1 MIQKKRLIILIL
13 LVIGALYFFAF
24 WFPNATGAKDQNMIS
39 IFNADEFAQYP
50 NAVHMLKAGDTW
62 SQSVHNFF
70 AYQHYYYGFPFYFYS
85 VVIALLPAKII
96 PGIASVSWSLL
107 LLRQM
112 VSVLPMIAALL
123 LLVYLQTNFD
133 SYLKSILLFLLLL
146 SVPEVVANDM
156 WWHPESL
163 VFLFIVLT
171 FFFLVRDGLS
181 VQKNFYIA
189 AFFCGLAVGIKLVG
203 LFFFLTVPAYLL
215 ISWCR
220 KQIDARKGMIA
231 ALFFVAILVAT
242 FALSNPFLYW
252 ASERQKALNIQINQ
266 SKAMSVGFVV
276 AYHSQPL
283 SWIPV
288 ITQQYGSLAFVLLSL
303 IALLLAVM
311 AKPKRLLNL
320 LIAAWTVPFTLYLFL
335 EIVIRPKHF
344 FLPIALPV
352 FSALPAYFEYFAVP
366 SFVRPL
372 GAWLRKNTV
381 HLILLL
387 IGFIIIGA
395 QLYSNLQSDWNN
407 YVDTLN
413 RETTSP
419 SLQFYDTFNQKYLSR
434 LPTDTRFVIY
444 RDVTVYVPNAVNDM
458 VYYQWGVSGY
468 GYINKIH
475 ADVLLLSK
483 QHLRDYTQAGQLQ
496 TAVDPNFS
504 DAYHFY
510 KDALDEQVHGYTL
523 IYQDDFGMAYVS
535 TSLYNQFFQN
545 ADLENV
551 LCQMIRQQSSSM
563 PSAHRLDRWA
573 ALSPPFARTIW
584 RHSL

>member
-1 MIQKKRLIILIL
+1 MVQKKKFVILIL
-13 LVIGALYFFAF
+13 LVTGALYFFAF

-39 IFNADEFAQYP
+39 IFDADEFAQYP
-50 NAVHMLKAGDTW
+50 NVVHMLKVGDTL
-62 SQSVHNFF
+62 SESVHNFF

-85 VVIALLPAKII
+85 AGIALLPVKII
-96 PGIASVSWSLL
+96 QGIASVSLSML

-112 VSVLPMIAALL
+112 VSVLPMIAALI

-171 FFFLVRDGLS
+171 VFFLVRDDLS

-189 AFFCGLAVGIKLVG
+189 AFFCGLAVGTKLVG
-203 LFFFLTVPAYLL
+203 LFFFLSIPAYLFL
-215 ISWCR
+215 SWHQKRINTR
-220 KQIDARKGMIA
+220 KAILA
-231 ALFFVAILVAT
+231 ALVFVAIMAAT
-242 FALSNPFLYW
+242 FLLSNPFLYW
-252 ASERQKALNIQINQ
+252 AAERQQALNIQIHQ
-266 SKAMSVGFVV
+266 SKAMSAGFVV
-276 AYHSQPL
+276 AYHNQPL

-311 AKPKRLLNL
+311 AKPKCLLNL
-320 LIAAWTVPFTLYLFL
+320 LIATWAVPFTLYLFL
-335 EIVIRPKHF
+335 EIVIRPQHF

-352 FSALPAYFEYFAVP
+352 FSALPAYFEQFADLH
-366 SFVRPL
+366 FVRPL
-372 GAWLRKNTV
+372 GTWLRKNTV

-395 QLYSNLQSDWNN
+395 QLYYNLQLDLGN
-407 YVDTLN
+407 YVDILN
-413 RETTSP
+413 RENANP
-419 SLQFYDTFNQKYLSR
+419 SLQFYDALNQKYLSH
-434 LPTDTRFVIY
+434 LPPDTRFVVY
-444 RDVTVYVPNAVNDM
+444 RDVAVYVPNALNDK

-475 ADVLLLSK
+475 ADVLLLSE

-510 KDALDEQVHGYTL
+510 KDALDEQIQGYTL
-523 IYQDDFGMAYVS
+523 IYQDDFGMAY
-535 TSLYNQFFQN
+535 
-545 ADLENV
+545 
-551 LCQMIRQQSSSM
+551 ISM
-563 PSAHRLDRWA
+563 PLYDQYFSTH
-573 ALSPPFARTIW
+573 
-584 RHSL
+584 

>member
-1 MIQKKRLIILIL
+1 MIRKKKFIILIL

-39 IFNADEFAQYP
+39 IFDADEFAQYP
-50 NAVHMLKAGDTW
+50 NAVHMLKAGNTL

-85 VVIALLPAKII
+85 VVIALLPAKLIQ
-96 PGIASVSWSLL
+96 GIASVSLSML

-123 LLVYLQTNFD
+123 LLVYLQTNFN

-171 FFFLVRDGLS
+171 FFFLVRDDLS

-189 AFFCGLAVGIKLVG
+189 AFFCGLAVGTKLVG
-203 LFFFLTVPAYLL
+203 LFFFLTIPAYLFL
-215 ISWCR
+215 SWHQKRINTR
-220 KQIDARKGMIA
+220 KAILA
-231 ALFFVAILVAT
+231 ALLFVVIMAAT

-252 ASERQKALNIQINQ
+252 ASERQQALTIQINQ
-266 SKAMSVGFVV
+266 SKAMSAGFVV
-276 AYHSQPL
+276 AYHNQPL

-320 LIAAWTVPFTLYLFL
+320 LIATWAVPFTLYLFL

-352 FSALPAYFEYFAVP
+352 FSALPAYFEQFAVP
-366 SFVRPL
+366 PFVRPL
-372 GAWLRKNTV
+372 GYVVEKKYGSFDSSFDRFHRYWHSIV
-381 HLILLL
+381 
-387 IGFIIIGA
+387 
-395 QLYSNLQSDWNN
+395 LQ
-407 YVDTLN
+407 
-413 RETTSP
+413 P
-419 SLQFYDTFNQKYLSR
+419 SI
-434 LPTDTRFVIY
+434 RF
-444 RDVTVYVPNAVNDM
+444 
-458 VYYQWGVSGY
+458 
-468 GYINKIH
+468 
-475 ADVLLLSK
+475 
-483 QHLRDYTQAGQLQ
+483 
-496 TAVDPNFS
+496 
-504 DAYHFY
+504 
-510 KDALDEQVHGYTL
+510 E
-523 IYQDDFGMAYVS
+523 
-535 TSLYNQFFQN
+535 
-545 ADLENV
+545 
-551 LCQMIRQQSSSM
+551 
-563 PSAHRLDRWA
+563 
-573 ALSPPFARTIW
+573 
-584 RHSL
+584 